1 MDFSNTSTICA
12 ISTPGGV
19 GGLAVI
25 RISGSEAITIADRIW
40 HGKSLATCDS
50 HTAHLGWILDSHG
63 QRLDQGVATL
73 FRAPGSFT
81 GDDVVEFSVHGS
93 VFVQRELLNALI
105 ANGCRLAEAGEF
117 TRRAFASGR
126 IDLAE
131 AEAVADIIA
140 STSRAAHKLAVSQM
154 KGDFSQR
161 IGSLRESLLELASLL
176 ELELDFS
183 DQEVEFA
190 SREKLMSIAREVK
203 EVVSTLAGTFHRG
216 QAFRNGIPTAIV
228 GATNVGKS
236 TLLNRLLHDDRAI
249 VSDIHG
255 TTRDTI
261 EDTAEIGGVIFRF
274 IDTAGLRDT
283 NDTIEA
289 MGIERS
295 IDRVRQASIIIL
307 VADITRPD
315 TLGEAW
321 TRIATA
327 LTSHNAANS
336 GDRPEYPPLPY
347 PSIILLWNKT
357 DLTPKTGRTGT
368 TNTNSNTPT
377 PTENILAHCKER
389 TFESDSQAAT
399 ANPAP
404 GSGNQATTGNS
415 TLESDNPV
423 TADNS
428 GLESSNQAT
437 IGNSGLESDNLVTT
451 GNSGLE
457 SDNLITTGNST
468 LESINQATTGNSV
481 SCERNAMRFGNQ
493 AAVDTIS
500 TFCNEHGME
509 FHTLY
514 YSAKN
519 GTGEVLESALL
530 QCAGADKLDAS
541 EVIVT
546 NARHYQS
553 LMNAYD
559 SIVRVIDGLNAN
571 IPPEFVAQDLRQTLS
586 SLDEITGTISTPQ
599 ILSSIFSRFCIG
611 K

>member
-190 SREKLMSIAREVK
+190 SRERLMSIAREVK

-307 VADITRPD
+307 VADITRPE

-321 TRIATA
+321 NRIATA

-357 DLTPKTGRTGT
+357 DLTPKTGRTWT
-368 TNTNSNTPT
+368 QNTNSNIPT
-377 PTENILAHCKER
+377 PTESILAHCKER
-389 TFESDSQAAT
+389 TFESDSQAAI
-399 ANPAP
+399 ANRAP

-428 GLESSNQAT
+428 GLES
-437 IGNSGLESDNLVTT
+437 DNLV
-451 GNSGLE
+451 
-457 SDNLITTGNST
+457 TTGNST
-468 LESINQATTGNSV
+468 LESINQATTGNFV
-481 SCERNAMRFGNQ
+481 SCEGDAMRFGNQ

-559 SIVRVIDGLNAN
+559 SIVRVIDGLTSN

-586 SLDEITGTISTPQ
+586 SLDEITGTISTHQ

>member
-1 MDFSNTSTICA
+1 MNIANTSTICA
-12 ISTPGGV
+12 ISTPVGV

-25 RISGSEAITIADRIW
+25 RVSGPEAISIADRIW
-40 HGKSLATCDS
+40 DGKSLARCDS
-50 HTAHLGWILDSHG
+50 HTAHLGWVTDSRG
-63 QRLDQGVATL
+63 ERLDQGIATL
-73 FRAPGSFT
+73 FRAPNSFT
-81 GDDVVEFSVHGS
+81 GEDVVEFSVHGS
-93 VFVQRELLNALI
+93 LYVQRELLNALI
-105 ANGCRLAEAGEF
+105 SNGCRMAEAGEF

-126 IDLAE
+126 MDLAE
-131 AEAVADIIA
+131 AEAVADVIA
-140 STSRAAHKLAVSQM
+140 STSRAAHRLAVSQM
-154 KGDFSQR
+154 KGDFSER
-161 IGSLRESLLELASLL
+161 IGYLRKNLLDLASLL

-190 SREKLMSIAREVK
+190 SRKRLMELTCEVRD
-203 EVVSTLAGTFHRG
+203 VVANLAGTFHRG

-261 EDTAEIGGVIFRF
+261 EDTADIGGVTFRF

-283 NDTIEA
+283 TDTIEA
-289 MGIERS
+289 MGIDRS
-295 IDRVRQASIIIL
+295 IDRVRHASIIIL

-315 TLGEAW
+315 TLDEAW
-321 TRIATA
+321 HRIATA
-327 LTSHNAANS
+327 LTNHNSASPDDISENA
-336 GDRPEYPPLPY
+336 PLSY

-357 DLTPKTGRTGT
+357 DLFPKTGG
-368 TNTNSNTPT
+368 NSNLNVTSLLPT
-377 PTENILAHCKER
+377 PTDNTLG
-389 TFESDSQAAT
+389 DSKGHTQE
-399 ANPAP
+399 
-404 GSGNQATTGNS
+404 SGNNAAADNPTSESSDHATTDNP
-415 TLESDNPV
+415 TLESGDHA

-428 GLESSNQAT
+428 VYCKG
-437 IGNSGLESDNLVTT
+437 D
-451 GNSGLE
+451 
-457 SDNLITTGNST
+457 
-468 LESINQATTGNSV
+468 
-481 SCERNAMRFGNQ
+481 AMKFDNQ

-500 TFCNEHGME
+500 GFCKEHSMK
-509 FHTLY
+509 FHTLF

-519 GTGEVLESALL
+519 GTGEDLESTLL
-530 QCAGADKLDAS
+530 QCAGADMLNAS

-553 LMNAYD
+553 LMEAHD
-559 SIVRVIDGLNAN
+559 SILRVIDGLTTN